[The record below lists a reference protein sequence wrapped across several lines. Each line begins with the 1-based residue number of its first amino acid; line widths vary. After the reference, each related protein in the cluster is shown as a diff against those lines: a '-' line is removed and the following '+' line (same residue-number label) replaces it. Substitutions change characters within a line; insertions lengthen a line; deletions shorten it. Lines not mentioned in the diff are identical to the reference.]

1 MNSERLWKRNFRIL
15 WSSQFISIAGLTVL
29 VPLLPIYI
37 ASLEQLSVTE
47 IQLWSGVA
55 IAAPAVTTMIAS
67 PLWGKLGDKISR
79 KWMVLRSLIGLGI
92 CLILMS
98 MCTTALQF
106 VLVRLLQGLFG
117 GVVDASNAF
126 ATSEAPPNEK
136 GKVLGYLQSS
146 VSAGSLVGPLVGGV
160 LATIIGFQ
168 TLLLGIGIATFVIC
182 GIGMTTLVEKHHR
195 KQQCSAVP
203 TIQCGVRQSFKCLL
217 CTHVTCRFI
226 IVGILANLAMYGM
239 MTALAP
245 LVTGVNTT
253 GLDDKTAIGLIQS
266 AFWTASILSAPLW
279 GRLNDKQ
286 YVKYVYM
293 VTTLICGLSVI
304 FQGVSTSLWML
315 ILFRTIQ
322 GFTYSALIQSVMFV
336 IVNLCHQD
344 LKGTFVGSTNSML
357 VMGQVIG
364 SMTGALVTSHY
375 SPVITFIT
383 MGIIFISSTIVLIST
398 QLKCLKENQSLMNQ
412 LWELKVQRAKQ
423 SK

>member
-1 MNSERLWKRNFRIL
+1 MTSAHLWKRNFRIL

-79 KWMVLRSLIGLGI
+79 KWMVLRALIGLGI

-98 MCTTALQF
+98 MCTTAFQF

-126 ATSEAPPNEK
+126 ATSEAPANER
-136 GKVLGYLQSS
+136 GKVLGHLQSS

-160 LATIIGFQ
+160 LATVIGFQ
-168 TLLLGIGIATFVIC
+168 TLLLSIGIATFIIC
-182 GIGMTTLVEKHHR
+182 GVGMMTLVESHHR
-195 KQQCSAVP
+195 KQQCATP
-203 TIQCGVRQSFKCLL
+203 PMQCGVRTSFRCLL

-245 LVTGVNTT
+245 LVSGANTT
-253 GLDDKTAIGLIQS
+253 LLDDKAAIGLIQS
-266 AFWTASILSAPLW
+266 VFWTASILSAPLW
-279 GRLNDKQ
+279 GMLNDKQ
-286 YVKYVYM
+286 YVKYVYIA
-293 VTTLICGLSVI
+293 TTLICGLSVVL
-304 FQGVSTSLWML
+304 QGVATNFWML
-315 ILFRTIQ
+315 LIFRMMQ

-336 IVNLCHQD
+336 VANACHKD
-344 LKGTFVGSTNSML
+344 LKGTFIGSTNSML
-357 VMGQVIG
+357 VLGQVVG
-364 SMTGALVTSHY
+364 SMTGALITSHY
-375 SPVITFIT
+375 NPMMTFIV
-383 MGIIFISSTIVLIST
+383 MGIIFIASSFVLKSS
-398 QLKCLKENQSLMNQ
+398 QLKCIKEDQSLMNQ
-412 LWELKVQRAKQ
+412 LWELKVQRAKH